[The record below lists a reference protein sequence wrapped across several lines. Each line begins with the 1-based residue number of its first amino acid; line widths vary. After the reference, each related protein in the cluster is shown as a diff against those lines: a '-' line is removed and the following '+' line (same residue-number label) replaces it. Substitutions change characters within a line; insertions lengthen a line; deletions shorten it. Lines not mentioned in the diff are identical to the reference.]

1 MRAWRSGSPI
11 NIVDNRNRIYYT
23 HRSWYGNE
31 LMRKKSAVLT
41 PLERRIMRVVWEE
54 GSGNVQ
60 KILHGLS
67 GEPQL
72 AYTTVQTTL
81 SVLHRKGKVKRKLV
95 GRAYEYSATVSQ
107 ETADSHA
114 VKDILQKVFRG
125 SVDDLLLSLV
135 RSKQLDAKKLAELQ
149 AKLQAMETPE

>member
-1 MRAWRSGSPI
+1 
-11 NIVDNRNRIYYT
+11 
-23 HRSWYGNE
+23 
-31 LMRKKSAVLT
+31 
-41 PLERRIMRVVWEE
+41 MRVVWEE

-60 KILHGLS
+60 KILHGMS

-81 SVLHRKGKVKRKLV
+81 NVLHRKGKVKRKLV

-135 RSKQLDAKKLAELQ
+135 RSKHLDAKKLAELQ
-149 AKLQAMETPE
+149 AKLEAMEKPE